1 MPFDV
6 NKLRNNPISSLQ
18 DATDALAGMGIETT
32 REILAQVNLLL
43 ELLQS
48 AGYGIGSLEIELSL
62 PPKITIKLKTGLGVK
77 EEKLSA
83 ILREHVDKKVLIAI
97 VALLIQANKL
107 RDSITVETL
116 EFEEVQIIMTTTPN
130 ITLQWKDKEDLKA
143 EAAARG

>member
-43 ELLQS
+43 KLLQS
-48 AGYGIGSLEIELSL
+48 AGYGVGSLEIELSL
-62 PPKITIKLKTGLGVK
+62 PPKITIKLKTSLQVN

-83 ILREHVDKKVLIAI
+83 ILSEQADKKVVVGI
-97 VALLIQANKL
+97 VAALIQANKL
-107 RDSITVETL
+107 RSSITVET
-116 EFEEVQIIMTTTPN
+116 
-130 ITLQWKDKEDLKA
+130 
-143 EAAARG
+143 